1 MFCLKCSEAI
11 PDGSEICPK
20 CGANLKEKDD
30 EQAVI
35 NASQKEIEET
45 IATPVDTTSKK
56 SFYMWCVFAVVS
68 LIFLALN
75 YFKVSIDL
83 YFSGTS
89 DTSYSGYK
97 LIECLEGSV
106 GTSGYMVI
114 LLIITNIA
122 VFITGIIGARGNV
135 LKVSILKGIMI
146 VESIFYLIATIVPYF
161 NIKSVLAEFDS
172 DLSTTSI
179 GIGCYL
185 NIILAVIAVIYYFA
199 SINKQLKDE

>member
-35 NASQKEIEET
+35 YASQKEIEET
-45 IATPVDTTSKK
+45 VVSPVDTTSKK
-56 SFYMWCVFAVVS
+56 SFYMWCAFAVAS
-68 LIFLALN
+68 LMFLALN

-83 YFSGTS
+83 YFAGTS
-89 DTSYSGYK
+89 DTSYSGYG

-122 VFITGIIGARGNV
+122 VFITGIIGAKGNV
-135 LKVSILKGIMI
+135 LKASVLKGIMV
-146 VESIFYLIATIVPYF
+146 VESISYLIATIVPYF

-172 DLSTTSI
+172 DLSTTNI